1 MEVASLIVS
10 PLLQVMYEKLASYL
24 KDVKTPKVQ
33 KKTIQKLQDKLLVI
47 QAVIEDA
54 EERQLRDKTVRIWL
68 SKLRDAAYDADDLLD
83 EISTQS
89 LLRES
94 LRKRVPSESSSWK
107 WKDPV
112 KDQLRRIQSSLGKE
126 TRRQVWITSFSLQSI
141 LTRFDMQR
149 KLTDIIERLED
160 IATEMSTF
168 SFKQVAV
175 YKRSD
180 TREKRET
187 GPSVDASQV
196 LGRTED
202 GKKIV
207 DLLLSSG
214 ADTWVIPI
222 VGIGGI
228 GKTTLAQVVYND
240 PNLDG
245 HFDKKI
251 WVSLYD
257 NFTTKKLLTE
267 ILECLAE
274 HRCESS
280 HMGVLQSQLRDSLYG
295 NKYLLVM
302 DDVWNDD
309 QEEWDKVRNLLRC
322 GAEGSKIIVT
332 TRSEKVASL
341 MSNSTT
347 SHVLKALTKDDC
359 WTLFKQQAFA
369 FGEEGNFSNL
379 LSIGLRIIDKCQGVP
394 LAAKV
399 LGGLLRFKRK
409 EDEWLRVQES
419 ALWNLDAGQ
428 NRILSVLRL
437 SFNHLPSHL
446 KRCFA
451 YCALFP
457 RNYHLN
463 KEKLIQQWIA
473 GGLVQPAGDHLT
485 KLEDIGNEYFN
496 DLLAIS
502 FFQPASSSDAVEFQI
517 PSLIY
522 DLAKDIAGNEFLA
535 IANSDTAEVS
545 GGDLAETR
553 YALVDSNYGSSPLP
567 KALYKA
573 HKLRSLNLLA
583 SGDVSMEALRSLIRC
598 FRHLK
603 ILNLSGSGMKK
614 MHRSIGDLIYLR
626 YLDLSNTLLETLP
639 ETIGHLCNLRT
650 LDLSG
655 CTDLLE
661 LPEEIVNLVNL
672 IHLNIKDC
680 PRLAS
685 LPIFSN
691 NSSWRERNRIQ
702 TLPRVIAS
710 YNSLRFLHSLELR
723 GELKITHLENVT
735 WHSEPRLLENMQLH
749 TLELFWGGGDE
760 GKLNQTTSRRA
771 RQTEAYSEV
780 VLKMLQPSPS
790 TRRFA
795 INGYPGRL
803 LPPWMN
809 PDAISNLTVLELIN
823 CRNVETLS
831 MLGQLPILKC
841 LNIQGMGNVVKID
854 NEFTGGGMRPFPSL
868 NELTLGDIPE
878 LRTWENTGLIEA
890 FPCLTRLTIMKCPL
904 LKTMPWFPALQHLI
918 LKDCDPLLLRSSADL
933 RTLLTLVID
942 SFLELAFI
950 PKVLVE
956 NCLLLVSL
964 TVISCPKL
972 HMLPANLGR
981 VTALKSLK
989 IGWCEMLDSLPHGLE
1004 NLISLENLEIIQ
1016 CPTLIALPE
1025 KSLERL
1031 SSLRSLSIENCN
1043 GFTSLPRGMQHA
1055 TALERLTIM
1064 YCSNLVSLPDGLHN
1078 LLVLKSLT
1086 IISCPELAS
1095 LPEGVQYMKM
1105 LQNLEIRICPK
1116 LTTLPEVKNL
1126 ISLRSL
1132 AISDCQ
1138 NIKSLP
1144 EGIGQLSELQHLSI
1158 QDCPELEK
1166 RCKRGE
1172 GETRLAKS

>member
-10 PLLQVMYEKLASYL
+10 PLLQVMYDKLSSYL
-24 KDVKTPKVQ
+24 NGVETPKVQ
-33 KKTIQKLQDKLLVI
+33 KKIIQKLQDKLLTI

-54 EERQLRDKTVRIWL
+54 EEKQLRDKTVRIWL
-68 SKLRDAAYDADDLLD
+68 SKLADAAYDADDLLD
-83 EISTQS
+83 EISTRA
-89 LLRES
+89 LLRQT
-94 LRKRVPSESSSWK
+94 LRKRVPSEPSSWK

-112 KDQLRRIQSSLGKE
+112 KDQLRRIRSSVGKE
-126 TRRQVWITSFSLQSI
+126 TRRQVRITSFTLQSI
-141 LTRFDMQR
+141 LTEFEMRR

-160 IATEMSTF
+160 IAREMSTF
-168 SFKQVAV
+168 SFKQVVV

-187 GPSVDASQV
+187 GPSVDASQI

-202 GKKIV
+202 RKKIV

-257 NFTTKKLLTE
+257 NFSTKKLLTE

-274 HRCESS
+274 RRCESS
-280 HMGVLQSQLRDSLYG
+280 HMGVLQSQLRDLLYG
-295 NKYLLVM
+295 KRYLLVM
-302 DDVWNDD
+302 DDVWSDD

-347 SHVLKALTKDDC
+347 YHVLKALTKDDC

-369 FGEEGNFSNL
+369 YGSEGVP
-379 LSIGLRIIDKCQGVP
+379 IGLRIIDKCQGVP

-399 LGGLLRFKRK
+399 LGGLLRFRRM

-419 ALWNLDAGQ
+419 ALWNLDA
-428 NRILSVLRL
+428 
-437 SFNHLPSHL
+437 
-446 KRCFA
+446 
-451 YCALFP
+451 
-457 RNYHLN
+457 
-463 KEKLIQQWIA
+463 
-473 GGLVQPAGDHLT
+473 
-485 KLEDIGNEYFN
+485 
-496 DLLAIS
+496 
-502 FFQPASSSDAVEFQI
+502 
-517 PSLIY
+517 
-522 DLAKDIAGNEFLA
+522 
-535 IANSDTAEVS
+535 
-545 GGDLAETR
+545 
-553 YALVDSNYGSSPLP
+553 
-567 KALYKA
+567 
-573 HKLRSLNLLA
+573 
-583 SGDVSMEALRSLIRC
+583 
-598 FRHLK
+598 
-603 ILNLSGSGMKK
+603 
-614 MHRSIGDLIYLR
+614 
-626 YLDLSNTLLETLP
+626 

-661 LPEEIVNLVNL
+661 LPGEIVNLVNL

-680 PRLAS
+680 ARLAS
-685 LPIFSN
+685 LPFIVSADFF
-691 NSSWRERNRIQ
+691 WLDRKRIQ
-702 TLPRVIAS
+702 TLPRFIAS
-710 YNSLRFLHSLELR
+710 NYNLRLLHLFDLR
-723 GELKITHLENVT
+723 GELKITHLENAFPYFEDPPLL
-735 WHSEPRLLENMQLH
+735 HSQLH

-760 GKLNQTTSRRA
+760 GKLNRTTSREA
-771 RQTEAYSEV
+771 RQTEAYSER
-780 VLKMLQPSPS
+780 LIKGLQPSPS
-790 TRRFA
+790 IRRLS
-795 INGYPGRL
+795 INGYPGRQ

-809 PDAISNLTVLELIN
+809 PDAISNLTVLKLIN

-831 MLGQLPILKC
+831 MFGQLPILKC

-854 NEFTGGGMRPFPSL
+854 NEFTGGGMKPFPSL

-878 LRTWENTGLIEA
+878 LRTWENTGSAEA
-890 FPCLTRLTIMKCPL
+890 FPCLKRLSIIKCAL
-904 LKTMPWFPALQHLI
+904 LKTMPWFPTIQHLI
-918 LKDCDPLLLRSSADL
+918 LKDCDPLLLRSAADL
-933 RTLLTLVID
+933 RTLLTLVIE

-972 HMLPANLGR
+972 HTLPINLGR

-989 IGWCEMLDSLPHGLE
+989 IAWCEMLDSLPHGLAD
-1004 NLISLENLEIIQ
+1004 LISLENLEIIE
-1016 CPTLIALPE
+1016 CPTLITLPE

-1043 GFTSLPRGMQHA
+1043 GFTSFPEGMQHA
-1055 TALERLTIM
+1055 TALERLTVM

-1095 LPEGVQYMKM
+1095 LPEGVQHMKM

-1138 NIKSLP
+1138 NVKSLP
-1144 EGIGQLSELQHLSI
+1144 EGIEQLSELQHLSV
-1158 QDCPELEK
+1158 QDCPELEN
-1166 RCKRGE
+1166 RCKREDKTLQPAPQVHRIGKLTSIDHNIWSWRFPIVSDCSYRRCQDHSFD
-1172 GETRLAKS
+1172 TRGIST